1 MLTLLPC
8 VDLSSADDVLG
19 HLIER
24 ERVVLK
30 LRYRVED
37 GQACTQR
44 EVAELLGVTVS
55 TVAMVDR
62 SAKRRLR

>member
-19 HLIER
+19 HLTER
-24 ERVVLK
+24 ERVVLE
-30 LRYRVED
+30 LRYGVED